1 MVKTL
6 GAVIKFDSCD
16 VTMLLVG
23 HGLMLQWL
31 QWLVRGLGGDFD
43 LAIVRMEE
51 LSNRAFISG
60 VSLCEES
67 EPKG

>member
-1 MVKTL
+1 MKTL
-6 GAVIKFDSCD
+6 GAVIKFDSRD
-16 VTMLLVG
+16 VTTLLVS

-31 QWLVRGLGGDFD
+31 QWLVRGLGSDFD
-43 LAIVRMEE
+43 LAIICMEE

-60 VSLCEES
+60 VSLCKES